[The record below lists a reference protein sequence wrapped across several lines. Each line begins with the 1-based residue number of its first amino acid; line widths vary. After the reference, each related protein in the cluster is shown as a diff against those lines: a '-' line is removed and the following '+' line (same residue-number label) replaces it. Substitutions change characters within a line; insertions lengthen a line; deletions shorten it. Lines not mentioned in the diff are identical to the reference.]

1 MRTINQAGI
10 RSLGVAASPADVHA
24 YLSDAG
30 NLPAWAP
37 GFAPRI
43 SPSGSSWLVT
53 RDDGEFTIDVVAEP
67 RSRAVDFVS
76 ASDHARG
83 LFARVLPNGDG
94 SEVVFTL
101 LFAPDTPQDVVATQA
116 LTLETEL
123 AAVRDACEQ

>member
-1 MRTINQAGI
+1 M
-10 RSLGVAASPADVHA
+10 GVAASPADVHA

-83 LFARVLPNGDG
+83 LFARVLPNGG
-94 SEVVFTL
+94 E
-101 LFAPDTPQDVVATQA
+101 TPAVSWAIYTQLRPLSGVSLMVSA
-116 LTLETEL
+116 LITWPTSL
-123 AAVRDACEQ
+123 VWDCMSG